1 MINFFIFPLS
11 FFLIA
16 GLVSL
21 CFRGI
26 QSWKATCTIQAGGG
40 VLTILASKLCLLR
53 INTGEIIQTSLTPLF
68 PVVLGV
74 DRLSAAFS
82 LLLGL
87 LAVAVSLY
95 TPGYICRLQ
104 TGRSQDILCGL
115 IPLFLASMLLVL
127 LSKTTFAF
135 LLFWELMAVT
145 SFFLVLIEYKDEKTR
160 YAAFFYL
167 VMTQLSTVCIF
178 LSIIS
183 MYLISGSFRFPEG
196 ISIETLFGSAA
207 FVFLFLGAAIKAGVI
222 PFHKWLPYAH
232 PAAASPVSAL
242 MSGMMLNTALYIVFR
257 AVNGI
262 FIPNLSMGLVILSFG
277 CITAVLGVMYALKE
291 QDLKSLLAYSS
302 IDNTGVILIG
312 ISLFT
317 ILSSTGH
324 PDIGMM
330 AFLGALF
337 HAISHGTFKGLLF
350 LTAGSVYQATG
361 TKNIDELGGLLVRM
375 PWTGGFFFIGM
386 LSISAI
392 PPFNG

>member
-1 MINFFIFPLS
+1 MTNFFIAPL
-11 FFLIA
+11 FLLLIA
-16 GLVSL
+16 GLIPL
-21 CFRGI
+21 CFHGI
-26 QSWKATCTIQAGGG
+26 RSWRVSCTFQAGGG
-40 VLTILASKLCLLR
+40 ILTIIVSVMCLLKFNSGDM
-53 INTGEIIQTSLTPLF
+53 IETSLTPLF
-68 PVVLGV
+68 PIVLGV
-74 DRLSAAFS
+74 DRLSAAFA

-87 LAVAVSLY
+87 LAFAVSLY
-95 TPGYICRLQ
+95 SPGYICKLHP
-104 TGRSQDILCGL
+104 GRSQDILCGL
-115 IPLFLASMLLVL
+115 MPLFLASMLLVL
-127 LSKTTFAF
+127 LSRTTFAF

-178 LSIIS
+178 LSIIC
-183 MYLISGSFRFPEG
+183 MYLISGSFGFPGG
-196 ISIETLFGSAA
+196 ISIESLLGSASFA
-207 FVFLFLGAAIKAGVI
+207 FLFLGAAIKAGVI

-257 AVNGI
+257 AVIEI
-262 FIPNLSMGLVILSFG
+262 FIPNLSMGLIILSFG

-312 ISLFT
+312 IGLFT
-317 ILSSTGH
+317 LLTSTGH

-330 AFLGALF
+330 AFLGTLF

-361 TKNIDELGGLLVRM
+361 TK
-375 PWTGGFFFIGM
+375 
-386 LSISAI
+386 
-392 PPFNG
+392 